1 MPSCCRNMVKSLP
14 DPKSAILGGGV
25 VGVVVGVLI
34 MVVGLG
40 SGGGCGRGVV
50 GVVNDKDTICC

>member
-14 DPKSAILGGGV
+14 DPKSVILRGGV
-25 VGVVVGVLI
+25 VGVVMGVLI

-40 SGGGCGRGVV
+40 SGGGCVRG
-50 GVVNDKDTICC
+50 

>member
-1 MPSCCRNMVKSLP
+1 MKSLP

-25 VGVVVGVLI
+25 VGVVMDVVI

-40 SGGGCGRGVV
+40 SGGGCGRG
-50 GVVNDKDTICC
+50 GRGSGCGQ